1 MKKFV
6 SVPTIICLAVLISNQ
21 GKAQLNTGYQGLYS
35 GALTT
40 FGNSIPS
47 SPSFKP
53 KTETIGNQYLFEE
66 WVSGELI
73 DDQGNTYSDGY
84 LFNFNKINQNI
95 YYKKK
100 DSAGTF
106 IVNKS
111 LVKSIKLTDGVRTFT
126 LEKVPAIDNE
136 NLYCVLVKGRK
147 YSLYSLTK
155 TNFVAANFFTNGFT
169 SSGSMYDEFKD
180 DVKYYVITADSS
192 AKEVPLN
199 RRAIKKIF
207 EPEKD
212 KVNEFFRKN
221 NTAGVFGEETLKSL
235 IQSISL

>member
-1 MKKFV
+1 MKK
-6 SVPTIICLAVLISNQ
+6 LLILFAILVFTVTTYAQINGANQ
-21 GKAQLNTGYQGLYS
+21 MLFQGAAS
-35 GALTT
+35 S

-47 SPSFKP
+47 APSFKP
-53 KTETIGNQYLFEE
+53 KAETIGNQYLFED

-73 DDQGNTYSDGY
+73 DDEGNIYSDGY

-100 DSAGTF
+100 DSAGNF

-111 LVKSIKLTDGVRTFT
+111 LVKSIKLSDGIKTYT
-126 LEKVPAIDNE
+126 LEKVPAIDND
-136 NLYCVLVKGRK
+136 NLYCVLVKGGK

-180 DVKYYVITADSS
+180 EVKYYVITADSN

-199 RRAIKKIF
+199 RKAIKKVF

-212 KVNEFFRKN
+212 KVNAFFRKN
-221 NTAGVFGEETLKSL
+221 NTAGVFEEETLKSL
-235 IQSISL
+235 VQSISL